1 MDNPRTLATRYT
13 TTLHTEARAHKTH
26 KEHKKTRN
34 KYTTT
39 HNNESKKR
47 MTSLTNSTSSL
58 FRENLAKEVKKYGE
72 FDIVLFGVS
81 FAFHI
86 KDKSFNKLSIIR
98 PPYGG
103 FETALRKDNKLVYL
117 SELGYEGVSYFETK
131 VEVLT
136 EIIRLGK
143 TLRPPPKYKV
153 ADTVLRG
160 PSFCPKDVHVVVDLK
175 YVNGNLGNYT
185 YKLRAEFK
193 GFREHWMSEKDLRSA
208 GGRRLDLV
216 REWQRESSKKREGVQ
231 TSQQSHKRPKPTED
245 AKKEEDEE
253 KRTMTTA
260 PVEVKVGQVWQK
272 GSHQVLVTMVQKVWV
287 DYKYVDPNRAHL
299 EGSYPLYLWHK
310 DCVFVEQREVEEKD
324 EDYIIVSDES
334 DEESTSDEDEEED
347 MPH

>member
-117 SELGYEGVSYFETK
+117 SELGYEDVSYFETK
-131 VEVLT
+131 EAVLT

-143 TLRPPPKYKV
+143 TLRRPPKYKV
-153 ADTVLRG
+153 ADTVLHG
-160 PSFCPKDVHVVVDLK
+160 
-175 YVNGNLGNYT
+175 
-185 YKLRAEFK
+185 
-193 GFREHWMSEKDLRSA
+193 
-208 GGRRLDLV
+208 
-216 REWQRESSKKREGVQ
+216 
-231 TSQQSHKRPKPTED
+231 PTED

-324 EDYIIVSDES
+324 EDYIIVSDDS
-334 DEESTSDEDEEED
+334 DEESTSDEEEEEEEENAKLK
-347 MPH
+347 